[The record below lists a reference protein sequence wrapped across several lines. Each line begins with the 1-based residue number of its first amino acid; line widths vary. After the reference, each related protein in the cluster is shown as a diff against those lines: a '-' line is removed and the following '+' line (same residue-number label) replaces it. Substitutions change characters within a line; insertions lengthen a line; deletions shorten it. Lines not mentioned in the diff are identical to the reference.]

1 MTNPLRR
8 KLLRPLAAVTCACL
22 LLCSPAVAA
31 AAPDHGR
38 GTVLSADPVQ
48 RLDFADVPAAID
60 YFDPGTVR
68 YGVDAY
74 RVTYRTVDVRGRRT
88 TASGLVVVPRGGSGR
103 FAVWEHGT
111 RSSRREVGSNEP
123 ATLDRKAALLLGASG
138 YVTVAPDYLGL
149 GDGPGFHPYMDSATE
164 VSASVD
170 LMHAARDL
178 VHAKGNSR
186 VMVTGFSQGGQA
198 AMALAKELQGGVPHF
213 ELAAVAPISGPYDVR
228 GAELP
233 GVFNG
238 EVAPDVAVFYLSY
251 WTVSMNRLFPLY
263 RKASEVFRAPYDQY
277 AESLFDGSHSEPE
290 IFPKLA
296 PTPQEMFT
304 DAYLARM
311 RHPSGALLAAT
322 RASDGT
328 CSWRPR
334 VPVLLFASPADT
346 QVTITN
352 SRHCQAELRA
362 HGVDAPLV
370 ELPGVEHLDTPIPAL
385 PQIIRWFSG
394 LGGAPRSAS

>member
-1 MTNPLRR
+1 M
-8 KLLRPLAAVTCACL
+8 AAATCACL
-22 LLCSPAVAA
+22 LFCSPAVAA
-31 AAPDHGR
+31 AAQDHGR
-38 GTVLSADPVQ
+38 GAVLSADPVQ
-48 RLDFADVPAAID
+48 RLGLAEVPAAVGP
-60 YFDPGTVR
+60 FDAGTVR

-74 RVTYRTVDVRGRRT
+74 RIAYRTVDVRGRRT
-88 TASGLVVVPRGGSGR
+88 TATGLVVVPRGGSGR

-111 RSSRREVGSNEP
+111 RASRADVASEEV
-123 ATLDRKAALLLGASG
+123 ATLDRRAALLLGAAG

-149 GDGPGFHPYMDSATE
+149 GGGPGFHPYMDSATE
-164 VSASVD
+164 VSATVD
-170 LMHAARDL
+170 LLRAARDF
-178 VHAKGNSR
+178 VHAKGNTP

-198 AMALAKELQGGVPHF
+198 AMAVAKELQNGVPQF
-213 ELAAVAPISGPYDVR
+213 KLTAVAPISGPYDAR

-238 EVAPDVAVFYLSY
+238 EVAPPVAVFYLSY

-263 RKASEVFRAPYDQY
+263 RKVSDVFRAPYDQY

-296 PTPQEMFT
+296 PTPEKMFT
-304 DAYLARM
+304 DAFLTRLK
-311 RHPSGALLAAT
+311 RPTGALLAAT

-328 CSWRPR
+328 CAWRPR
-334 VPVLLFASPADT
+334 VPVKLFASPVDD
-346 QVTITN
+346 QVTFTN
-352 SRHCQAELRA
+352 SKHCQEDLRA

-385 PQIIRWFSG
+385 PQIIRW
-394 LGGAPRSAS
+394 LGDAPR

>member
-8 KLLRPLAAVTCACL
+8 KLLSPLAAVTCACL
-22 LLCSPAVAA
+22 LLCSPAVAG

-38 GTVLSADPVQ
+38 GAVLSADPVQ
-48 RLDFADVPAAID
+48 RLGFADVPGAIGD
-60 YFDPGTVR
+60 FDPGTVR

-74 RVTYRTVDVRGRRT
+74 RVTYRTIDVRGRRT

-111 RSSRREVGSNEP
+111 RASRGDVASLEESI
-123 ATLDRKAALLLGASG
+123 TDRQAALLLGAAG

-149 GDGPGFHPYMDSATE
+149 GEGPGFHPYMDSATE

-170 LMHAARDL
+170 LLRAARDL
-178 VHAKGNSR
+178 VHAKGNTQ
-186 VMVTGFSQGGQA
+186 VAVTGFSQGGQA
-198 AMALAKELQGGVPHF
+198 AMALAKELQNGVRPF
-213 ELAAVAPISGPYDVR
+213 ELTAVAPISGPYDAL

-263 RKASEVFRAPYDQY
+263 RKASDIFRAPYDQY
-277 AESLFDGSHSEPE
+277 AESLFDGSHSEPD
-290 IFPKLA
+290 IFPQLA

-304 DAYLARM
+304 DAYLARLK
-311 RHPSGALLAAT
+311 HPSGALLAAT

-334 VPVLLFASPADT
+334 VPVLMFASPADT

-352 SRHCQAELRA
+352 SRHCQADLRA
-362 HGVDAPLV
+362 HGVNAPLV

-385 PQIIRWFSG
+385 PKIIRW
-394 LGGAPRSAS
+394 LAGAPR

>member
-1 MTNPLRR
+1 M
-8 KLLRPLAAVTCACL
+8 
-22 LLCSPAVAA
+22 
-31 AAPDHGR
+31 
-38 GTVLSADPVQ
+38 Q
-48 RLDFADVPAAID
+48 RLGFADVPAAIGD
-60 YFDPGTVR
+60 FDPGTVR

-74 RVTYRTVDVRGRRT
+74 RVTYRTIDVRGRRT

-111 RSSRREVGSNEP
+111 RASRGDVASLEESI
-123 ATLDRKAALLLGASG
+123 TDRQAALLLGAAG

-149 GDGPGFHPYMDSATE
+149 GEGPGFHPYMDSETE

-170 LMHAARDL
+170 LLRAARDL
-178 VHAKGNSR
+178 VHAKGNTQ
-186 VMVTGFSQGGQA
+186 VAVTGFSQGGQA
-198 AMALAKELQGGVPHF
+198 AMALAKELQNGVRPF
-213 ELAAVAPISGPYDVR
+213 ELTAVAPISGPYDAL

-263 RKASEVFRAPYDQY
+263 RKASDIFGAPYDQY
-277 AESLFDGSHSEPE
+277 AESLFDGSHSEPD
-290 IFPKLA
+290 IFPQLA

-304 DAYLARM
+304 DSYLARLK
-311 RHPSGALLAAT
+311 HPSGALLAAT

-334 VPVLLFASPADT
+334 VPVLMFASPADT

-352 SRHCQAELRA
+352 SRHCQADLRA
-362 HGVDAPLV
+362 HGVNAPLV

-385 PQIIRWFSG
+385 PKIIRW
-394 LGGAPRSAS
+394 LAGAPR